1 MLKRFFDTI
10 DNNILETKLSAAGIS
25 GDFHNWLTSYFT
37 NRCQYVDLTGVK
49 SSVRKVEVGVPQGSL
64 LGPRLFT
71 IYVNDLP
78 EASTSG
84 HIQMYADDTTI
95 YYIGKEV

>member
-1 MLKRFFDTI
+1 M
-10 DNNILETKLSAAGIS
+10 
-25 GDFHNWLTSYFT
+25 
-37 NRCQYVDLTGVK
+37 K
-49 SSVRKVEVGVPQGSL
+49 SSVRKVEVGVAQGSL

-95 YYIGKEV
+95 YYIGKEVEDIVNKLNEILKHLQYMIDAKEIS